1 MSRSTLAWRS
11 AALLAA
17 SGIALAA
24 CGTTGGDGDATGDGG
39 GGEGGGDCA
48 ATVAFLGPTT
58 GDAAN
63 LGINIVNGA
72 KLALD
77 EYEGDC
83 DVTLQEFDSQGDPTQ
98 ASPLATEI
106 IGDDSI
112 IGVLGPTFSGES
124 DATGP
129 AFAEAG
135 LVTVSGS
142 ATNPA
147 LTTNGWETFHRIIG
161 TDAAQAPADAAL
173 LTGELGASQVF
184 VIDDASE
191 YGAGLA
197 AGVEEG
203 LGDAVAGTETIQ
215 VGDRDFNA
223 VVTRVVDSGA
233 DAVFFGGYY
242 TEAGLLVNQ
251 LRGGGFDGPFVAG
264 DGVLDPGYI
273 EASGGTSADN
283 SFLTC
288 PCGPPTPEFAEAYE
302 ALSGQ
307 APGTYSAEGYDVMN
321 MYLQGLDAGNTDR
334 ASMLEFINTYDAEGI
349 TKQITFD
356 ENGDIAEV
364 TVYSYPVENG
374 ELDLSKG
381 TPIEQ

>member
-1 MSRSTLAWRS
+1 MSRSTTAWRTG
-11 AALLAA
+11 ALLAV
-17 SGIALAA
+17 SALAIAA
-24 CGTTGGDGDATGDGG
+24 CGTTGGSDDATGGDD
-39 GGEGGGDCA
+39 GGGDCA
-48 ATVAFLGPTT
+48 ATIAFLGPTT

-77 EYEGDC
+77 QYEGDC
-83 DVTLQEFDSQGDPTQ
+83 DVTLTEFDSQGDPTQ
-98 ASPLATEI
+98 ATPLATDI
-106 IGDDSI
+106 INNDAV

-142 ATNPA
+142 ATNPD
-147 LTTNGWETFHRIIG
+147 LTSNGWATFHRIIG
-161 TDAAQAPADAAL
+161 TDAAQAPAVASL
-173 LTGELGASQVF
+173 LTGELAATQVF

-203 LGDAVAGTETIQ
+203 LGDSVVGTETIQ
-215 VGDRDFNA
+215 VGDRDFNT
-223 VVTRVVDSGA
+223 VVTKVTSSDA

-242 TEAGLLVNQ
+242 QEAGLLVNQ
-251 LRGGGFDGPFVAG
+251 LRSGGFDGPFVAG
-264 DGVLDPGYI
+264 DGVLDPGFV
-273 EASGGTSADN
+273 ETAGGDAANN

-288 PCGPPTPEFAEAYE
+288 PCGPPTAEFASEYE

-307 APGTYSAEGYDVMN
+307 APGTYSAEGFDVMN
-321 MYLQGLDAGNTDR
+321 MFLQGLDAGSTDR
-334 ASMLEFINTYDAEGI
+334 AAMLEFINTYDAEGI
-349 TKQITFD
+349 TKHIVFD
-356 ENGDIAEV
+356 DKGDIAEV
-364 TVYSYPVENG
+364 TVYSYPVEDG
-374 ELDLSKG
+374 VLDLSKG

>member
-1 MSRSTLAWRS
+1 MSRSTILWRT
-11 AALLAA
+11 AALFAA
-17 SGIALAA
+17 SGLALAA
-24 CGTTGGDGDATGDGG
+24 CGTTGGDTGDDGGDDGGDGG
-39 GGEGGGDCA
+39 ECA
-48 ATVAFLGPTT
+48 ATIAFLGPTT
-58 GDAAN
+58 GDSAN

-72 KLALD
+72 NLALE

-83 DVTLQEFDSQGDPTQ
+83 DVTITEFDSQGDPTQ
-98 ASPLATEI
+98 ATPLATQI

-147 LTTNGWETFHRIIG
+147 LTENGWETFHRIIG
-161 TDAAQAPADAAL
+161 TDAAQAPAVAAL
-173 LTGELGASQVF
+173 LTGELAATQVF

-203 LGDAVAGTETIQ
+203 LGDAVVDTATIQ
-215 VGDRDFNA
+215 VGDRDFNT
-223 VVTRVVDSGA
+223 VVTQVTASGA

-242 TEAGLLVNQ
+242 QEAGLLVSQ
-251 LRGGGFDGPFVAG
+251 LRDGGFDAPFVAG
-264 DGVLDPGYI
+264 DGVLDPGFV
-273 EASGGTSADN
+273 ETAGGAAADG

-288 PCGPPTPEFAEAYE
+288 PCGPPTPEFTEAYE
-302 ALSGQ
+302 ASAGQ

-321 MYLQGLDAGNTDR
+321 MYLAGLDAGNTDR
-334 ASMLEFINTYDAEGI
+334 ESMLTFIDGYDDAGI
-349 TKQITFD
+349 TKQIVFD
-356 ENGDIAEV
+356 DAGDIAEV
-364 TVYSYPVENG
+364 TVYSYPVEG
-374 ELDLSKG
+374 GTLDLSLG
-381 TPIEQ
+381 TPIEE

>member
-1 MSRSTLAWRS
+1 MSRSTTLWRT

-24 CGTTGGDGDATGDGG
+24 CGTTGGDDDATGGDDGG
-39 GGEGGGDCA
+39 GGDCV

-58 GDAAN
+58 GDYAN
-63 LGINIVNGA
+63 LGVNIVNGA

-83 DVTLQEFDSQGDPTQ
+83 EVELTEFDSQGDPTQ
-98 ASPLATEI
+98 ATPLATEI
-106 IGDDSI
+106 INDESV

-142 ATNPA
+142 ATNPD
-147 LTTNGWETFHRIIG
+147 LTSNGWETFHRIIG

-173 LTGELGASQVF
+173 LTGELGATQVF

-197 AGVEEG
+197 AGVAEG
-203 LGDAVAGTETIQ
+203 LGDAMVGTETVQ
-215 VGDRDFNA
+215 QGDRDFNT

-242 TEAGLLVNQ
+242 QEAGLLVNQ
-251 LRGGGFDGPFVAG
+251 LRSGGFDGPFVAG
-264 DGVLDPGYI
+264 DGVLDPGFL
-273 EASGGTSADN
+273 ESAGGASADN

-307 APGTYSAEGYDVMN
+307 APGTYSPEGYDVMN
-321 MYLQGLDAGNTDR
+321 MFLAGLDAGNTDR
-334 ASMLEFINTYDAEGI
+334 AAMLEFISGYDAEGI
-349 TKQITFD
+349 TKHITFD
-356 ENGDIAEV
+356 DKGDIAEV
-364 TVYSYPVENG
+364 TVYSYPVEGG
-374 ELDLSKG
+374 ELDLSLG

>member
-1 MSRSTLAWRS
+1 MSRSTTAWRTG
-11 AALLAA
+11 ALLAVSA
-17 SGIALAA
+17 IAIAA
-24 CGTTGGDGDATGDGG
+24 CGTTGGSDDATGGDD
-39 GGEGGGDCA
+39 GGGDCA
-48 ATVAFLGPTT
+48 ATIAFLGPTT

-77 EYEGDC
+77 QYEGDC
-83 DVTLQEFDSQGDPTQ
+83 DVTLTEFDSQGDPTQ
-98 ASPLATEI
+98 ATPLATDI
-106 IGDDSI
+106 INNDAV

-142 ATNPA
+142 ATNPD
-147 LTTNGWETFHRIIG
+147 LTSNGWATFHRIIG
-161 TDAAQAPADAAL
+161 TDAAQAPAVASL
-173 LTGELGASQVF
+173 LTGELAATQVF

-203 LGDAVAGTETIQ
+203 LGDSVVGTETIQ
-215 VGDRDFNA
+215 VGDRDFNT
-223 VVTRVVDSGA
+223 VVTKVTSSDA

-242 TEAGLLVNQ
+242 QEAGLLVNQ
-251 LRGGGFDGPFVAG
+251 LRSGGFDGPFVAG
-264 DGVLDPGYI
+264 DGVLDPGFV
-273 EASGGTSADN
+273 ETAGGDAANN

-288 PCGPPTPEFAEAYE
+288 PCGPPTAEFGDAYE

-307 APGTYSAEGYDVMN
+307 APGTYSAEGFDVMN
-321 MYLQGLDAGNTDR
+321 MFLQGLDAGSTDR
-334 ASMLEFINTYDAEGI
+334 AAMLEFINTYDAEGI
-349 TKQITFD
+349 TKHIVFD
-356 ENGDIAEV
+356 DKGDIAEV
-364 TVYSYPVENG
+364 TVYSYPVEDG
-374 ELDLSKG
+374 VLDLSKG

>member
-1 MSRSTLAWRS
+1 MSRSTTAWRTG
-11 AALLAA
+11 ALLAVSA
-17 SGIALAA
+17 IAIAA
-24 CGTTGGDGDATGDGG
+24 CGTTGGSDDATGGDD
-39 GGEGGGDCA
+39 GGGDCA
-48 ATVAFLGPTT
+48 ATIAFLGPTT

-83 DVTLQEFDSQGDPTQ
+83 DVTLTEFDSQGDPTQ
-98 ASPLATEI
+98 ATPLATDI
-106 IGDDSI
+106 INDDAV

-124 DATGP
+124 AATGP

-142 ATNPA
+142 ATNPD
-147 LTTNGWETFHRIIG
+147 LTSNGWATFHRIIG
-161 TDAAQAPADAAL
+161 TDAAQAPADAEL
-173 LTGELGASQVF
+173 LTGDLAATQVF

-203 LGDAVAGTETIQ
+203 LGDAVVGTETIQ
-215 VGDRDFNA
+215 VGDREFNT
-223 VVTRVVDSGA
+223 VVTKVVDSDA

-242 TEAGLLVNQ
+242 QEAGLLVNQ
-251 LRGGGFDGPFVAG
+251 LRSGGFDGPFVAG
-264 DGVLDPGYI
+264 DGVLDPGFVETAGG
-273 EASGGTSADN
+273 EAANN

-288 PCGPPTPEFAEAYE
+288 PCGPPTAEFASAYE
-302 ALSGQ
+302 ALAGQ

-321 MYLQGLDAGNTDR
+321 MFLAGLDAGNTDR
-334 ASMLEFINTYDAEGI
+334 ASMLEFINSYDAEGI
-349 TKQITFD
+349 TKHITFD
-356 ENGDIAEV
+356 DKGDIAEV

-374 ELDLSKG
+374 ELDLSLG
-381 TPIEQ
+381 TPIGE

>member
-1 MSRSTLAWRS
+1 MSRSTTLWRT

-24 CGTTGGDGDATGDGG
+24 CGTTGGDGDATDDGT
-39 GGEGGGDCA
+39 GGGDGDCVA
-48 ATVAFLGPTT
+48 NIAFLGPTT

-72 KLALD
+72 ELALD
-77 EYEGDC
+77 QYEGDC
-83 DVTLQEFDSQGDPTQ
+83 TVELVQFDSQGDPTQ
-98 ASPLATEI
+98 ATPLATEI

-147 LTTNGWETFHRIIG
+147 LTDNGWETFHRIIG

-197 AGVEEG
+197 GGVAEA
-203 LGDAVAGTETIQ
+203 LGDAVIGSETIQ
-215 VGDRDFNA
+215 VGDRDFNT
-223 VVTRVVDSGA
+223 VVTRVTSSGA

-242 TEAGLLVNQ
+242 QEAGLLVSQ
-251 LRGGGFDGPFVAG
+251 LRSGGYEGPFVAG
-264 DGVLDPGYI
+264 DGVLDPGFV
-273 EASGGTSADN
+273 ETAGGAPADN

-288 PCGPPTPEFAEAYE
+288 PCGPPTAEFAEAYQ

-321 MYLQGLDAGNTDR
+321 MFLAGLDAGNTDR
-334 ASMLEFINTYDAEGI
+334 ASMLSFIDSYDAEGI
-349 TKQITFD
+349 TKHITFD
-356 ENGDIAEV
+356 DKGDIAEV

-381 TPIEQ
+381 TPIEE

>member
-1 MSRSTLAWRS
+1 MAHG
-11 AALLAA
+11 ALLAVSA
-17 SGIALAA
+17 LALAA
-24 CGTTGGDGDATGDGG
+24 CGTTGGDDDATGGDTGD
-39 GGEGGGDCA
+39 GGGDCA

-77 EYEGDC
+77 QYEGDC
-83 DVTLQEFDSQGDPTQ
+83 DVTLTEFDSQGDPTQ
-98 ASPLATEI
+98 ATPLATDI
-106 IGDDSI
+106 INNDAVIS
-112 IGVLGPTFSGES
+112 VLGPTFSGES

-142 ATNPA
+142 ATNPD

-161 TDAAQAPADAAL
+161 TDAAQAPAVASL
-173 LTGELGASQVF
+173 LTGELAASQVF

-203 LGDAVAGTETIQ
+203 LGDTVAGTETIQ
-215 VGDRDFNA
+215 QGDRDFNT

-242 TEAGLLVNQ
+242 QEAGLLVNQ
-251 LRGGGFDGPFVAG
+251 LRSGGFDGPFVAG
-264 DGVLDPGYI
+264 DGVLDPGFV
-273 EASGGTSADN
+273 ETAGGDAANN

-288 PCGPPTPEFAEAYE
+288 PCGPPTADFASAYE
-302 ALSGQ
+302 TLS
-307 APGTYSAEGYDVMN
+307 ARLPARTPP
-321 MYLQGLDAGNTDR
+321 R
-334 ASMLEFINTYDAEGI
+334 AST
-349 TKQITFD
+349 
-356 ENGDIAEV
+356 
-364 TVYSYPVENG
+364 S
-374 ELDLSKG
+374 
-381 TPIEQ
+381 

>member
-1 MSRSTLAWRS
+1 MSRSTTAWRTG
-11 AALLAA
+11 ALLAVSA
-17 SGIALAA
+17 LALAA
-24 CGTTGGDGDATGDGG
+24 CGTTGGDDDATGGDTGD
-39 GGEGGGDCA
+39 GGGDCA

-77 EYEGDC
+77 QYEGDC
-83 DVTLQEFDSQGDPTQ
+83 DVTLTEFDSQGDPTQ
-98 ASPLATEI
+98 ATPLATDI
-106 IGDDSI
+106 INNDAV

-142 ATNPA
+142 ATNPD

-161 TDAAQAPADAAL
+161 TDAAQAPAVASL
-173 LTGELGASQVF
+173 LTGELAASQVF

-203 LGDAVAGTETIQ
+203 LGDTVAGTETIQ
-215 VGDRDFNA
+215 QGDRDFNT

-242 TEAGLLVNQ
+242 QEAGLLVNQ
-251 LRGGGFDGPFVAG
+251 LRSGGFDGPFVAG
-264 DGVLDPGYI
+264 DGVLDPGFV
-273 EASGGTSADN
+273 ETAGGDAANN

-288 PCGPPTPEFAEAYE
+288 PCGPPTADFASAYE
-302 ALSGQ
+302 TLSGQ
-307 APGTYSAEGYDVMN
+307 APGTYSAEGFDVMN
-321 MYLQGLDAGNTDR
+321 MYLAGLDAGNTDR
-334 ASMLEFINTYDAEGI
+334 ASMLEFINGYDADGI
-349 TKQITFD
+349 TKHITFD